1 MVNDLTPNQGI
12 TSTCVENTVIEMGD
26 DLSGKDHLHIRGE
39 YSSSAV
45 HVIAEAGSPPHT
57 WRIQARECLS
67 SLQTGITSTY
77 VENTSSRVHIKY
89 STRDHLHIRGE
100 YSAVFRSIL
109 MY

>member
-1 MVNDLTPNQGI
+1 M
-12 TSTCVENTVIEMGD
+12 ENTVIEMGD

-77 VENTSSRVHIKY
+77 VENTNEGLVGY
-89 STRDHLHIRGE
+89 GYPEDHLHIRGE
-100 YSAVFRSIL
+100 Y
-109 MY
+109 